1 MTIEQNDYNDAILQV
16 TIKWN
21 VYNDTVKHYWFD
33 WSYEKKWFLIS
44 LVNSYYAN
52 LSFLAFLYIWLCHFF
67 FPLPFYLLIF
77 SICLSISFF
86 LPFFW
91 YYSFILLCFYFIFF
105 SFSSTFPF
113 SFFVFTVKYSINW
126 KPLIGCMNGKQF
138 VLLCFFSIFFI
149 KRLWDKIRFF
159 LYIYLLFWNFY
170 AEFFGWWGLKL
181 TLMTQ
186 LESQYFCCTVVGIQ
200 CYKLLRRKM

>member
-52 LSFLAFLYIWLCHFF
+52 LSFLAFLYIWLCHIFFF

-86 LPFFW
+86 LPFFFGIIPL
-91 YYSFILLCFYFIFF
+91 SFLVFIYFFF
-105 SFSSTFPF
+105 SFSSTFLF

-126 KPLIGCMNGKQF
+126 KPLIGCMNGKQL

-159 LYIYLLFWNFY
+159 LVYLFVILKFLCQVFLAGEDWN
-170 AEFFGWWGLKL
+170 
-181 TLMTQ
+181 
-186 LESQYFCCTVVGIQ
+186 
-200 CYKLLRRKM
+200 